1 MNDTHLV
8 NSVNRLKHLKT
19 RITSIDSMSVISKWY
34 NTRYLQATSTQPPDL
49 APHIVHRKFNQVNN
63 PIVTSEPV
71 KECDFKMK
79 SLASVLIGLFE
90 ANDFD
95 GHQLQ
100 APVCHHGQ
108 TREFQGLEYPV
119 DGC

>member
-1 MNDTHLV
+1 MLDKPRTDWLSHLTIEE
-8 NSVNRLKHLKT
+8 LIQICL
-19 RITSIDSMSVISKWY
+19 SM
-34 NTRYLQATSTQPPDL
+34 LHDQPDL
-49 APHIVHRKFNQVNN
+49 APHIVHQKFNQVNN

-71 KECDFKMK
+71 KERDFKMK

-90 ANDFD
+90 ADDFD

-119 DGC
+119 NGC